1 MKHRIKKA
9 MSLFLTTA
17 LLLQTASV
25 ISLFN
30 GDNNVFAAEMGG
42 TSKEVLDSLRIESKS
57 VDVGNDGENPYSENT
72 DKVINMFPRMEL
84 MMYNNVAKQ
93 LKVYNYDKPINFP
106 FLMESQKRLIWNH
119 AEYSNSTTQD
129 LAYTNSV
136 GIEIDFDGR
145 KNHVARVGTTAP
157 VLGFGKRAR
166 TLFIEDAEGNT
177 LSQIGLTMD
186 VRNEGVYDGYNLLAD
201 VPVTAGDFDG
211 DGSDEVAVTYTTLSS
226 KKYDKEVRV
235 YKISKDGKTINEMQR
250 IAQKDFVAC
259 PYNDSSVRKL
269 PQVHLTAGDLDDD
282 NRDELII
289 TASTAHVAADS
300 AKEAIP
306 RTTVWSQGKKES
318 ALSKKA
324 SFDHSWKYTEYD
336 SSDTSG
342 QVQYGAY
349 GSAAVGDID
358 GDEKN
363 ELVMACNDM
372 VSDKTEEFNKEIN
385 TNSALISAA
394 KYTSGK
400 YEKYLGAVGHS
411 VQIHP
416 SMQNAIWSSNTQQPM
431 PLACFNP
438 EGTGGK
444 DLIFVDG
451 VVYALGVDSTEAQY
465 DNNVKVSSGH
475 EAARF
480 GFKEILKS
488 DDIWSRDEKC
498 DYGNKSSKSDNIW
511 IGTIS
516 VGNFDN
522 DENGGEQLVF
532 DHGRKRS
539 GENEYRHD
547 LVFLHKGTDGS
558 LISDNVCINNDRS
571 ASYTRN
577 LDFTAIDNDDDGMKM
592 KFKSKSAYFSS
603 PNVVAVLQAA
613 PYFADL
619 EYMESDYVED
629 GETVFGQ
636 TTGTGSSD
644 TNGFSVTASAISGFK
659 QETSFLGIA
668 RLGGGEWQVEAHA
681 SMGGEWEKST
691 DISYTTEYSSD
702 SRDDRVI
709 LSMTPYVR
717 YVYEMTI
724 PSYKIPTADEYN
736 AQCGKLKG
744 EELEKYKKEV
754 QLAKDKGYDWGATV
768 PETKTDYIV
777 CMPQTPRMSM
787 IEVGEYDRIAEE
799 NGFEKIKGNV
809 LNEVIG
815 SPATYKNSENGLSD
829 FDGGKDVVGT
839 EAGVD
844 SGNFIYVSKGGGS
857 VTQSIETT
865 TTKSSSITWGAG
877 ISTTI
882 QSDIGGVIIGG
893 SVGADYEGSHTWS
906 DYSGTSCSGTVA
918 GIPNEAIGLGYDF
931 KWRFGQWKS
940 KINGQEC
947 IVLGYLVKD
956 VSAPPSAPKNVTV
969 KDTTDTTATLN
980 WAHPNS
986 VGGNYEIYLMT
997 SNPAAPYYRLATLS
1011 SSQTEYVVTGLSP
1024 NTSYN
1029 FVMRSVNS
1037 TQASAYTVPVTALT
1051 RYGADANV
1059 PVTEILPDIHTVAGS
1074 NPSFDVVA
1082 APAKGGTAL
1091 TYQWQKLS
1099 SDGSVSSWE
1108 NIDGETDESL
1118 KLYNVDKALNES
1130 RYRCA
1135 VAQFVGGEV
1144 AYVYTNAATLYVGA
1158 GSTQTNIKISRAFG
1172 TAAGEYKKPYT
1183 KQTDVQKFVYAELDS
1198 KEYQLYSDTDGYM
1211 ISGADGKYLLNES
1224 GENKYKTASG
1234 TSFSLASSDVT
1245 TLTETYEFADENG
1258 NFTGIGEDV
1267 SFSDDSGK
1275 ITVDSNELQYS
1286 QKYTDGEKT
1295 IYVVKKDE
1303 NGITAYE
1310 YYYTASAS
1318 DTPVAVTAQLY
1329 GYYDGTAFYTFKNAK
1344 AVVTT
1349 VQEQQTAYT
1358 THTVAGTELTITA
1371 EVESLSSGVVVTPKG
1386 YVEFT
1391 ITNTD
1396 SNTQTKKR
1404 VALSDAAFGNKNSV
1418 EYKWTAE
1425 VAGTYTV
1432 TARYIESVELLT
1444 SVSGEETYIAY
1455 AISETGKSTEKSI
1468 VLDCESDSVLIG
1480 ESLDMRPLLRETE
1493 ITDNGDEITEVKPV
1507 DTELAQDM
1515 ISYVVSEK
1523 YGASAD
1529 GKYSLESNV
1538 FKPTESGIYVITAEY
1553 SYTDADGNIK
1563 KLSVS
1568 KTINVK
1574 NSDSKMQEQI
1584 YFAYSSLVKNS
1595 TEKDIKNPLTNNN
1608 AGASVKFTSSDDS
1621 VATVDKNGIVTPNGA
1636 GTTIIKAVS
1645 SLSGTE
1651 DVSASYI
1658 LTIRKTPVT
1667 IKAPNITIEYGA
1679 EMNDVLDKAEN
1690 RGVTVSD
1697 GIALSDITSDTI
1709 SYTTD
1714 YAYGKNIGNYT
1725 LSIETVTSSKYDV
1738 NYESGKVTVEQKE
1751 LSADAFEVSAIDK
1764 SYDGNTD
1771 VTLTA
1776 KVKTECIVKGDNV
1789 TADLSGEFDNANAGD
1804 KTVNFRINSLGG
1816 TNCSNYKLDSKN
1828 TGSVKAKILPMVIS
1842 FISGTAVFRYDGEP
1856 KTIEPSAF
1864 DSLGRVFDD
1873 FEVEYYDSDMNKL
1886 NEAPKDSGDYTVR
1899 FVPNDSEN
1907 YTAKNGEVKM
1917 SIKQATQDRIEIIGL
1932 PGTIEYTDE
1941 FTLEAIGGSGSGT
1954 VTWAADNENVTVS
1967 ADAEDSAKATVTVNG
1982 AVDEKVTITAVKEA
1996 DGNYSESETKVMFVP
2011 NGKTLG
2017 FVISD
2022 LIKTYN
2028 GSQQEPTIETVPEN
2042 GEYEVKYNGQE
2053 DKPKNAGTYTVT
2065 VNGINNYRGT
2075 GSATLVIEK
2084 GSLENKGLS
2093 VSIDDWIYKAEN
2105 VPEPIYE
2112 AAPDDGATAEITYS
2126 TVDGA
2131 KPVNAGTYTVYATY
2145 SGENY
2150 NPYTVKHEFE
2160 IAKRELTVTAID
2172 TQREYGKGNPNFT
2185 ATYSGFAENEDES
2198 VFDVLP
2204 QLETEATALSPVT
2217 DSGYTIKVLGGR
2229 AANYELK
2236 RINGTLKITP
2246 ASGGNFYID
2255 GADNTAATGE
2265 IFTLRAHYGTFMPQV
2280 SWESENTA
2288 IATVDANGK
2297 VCAVSEG
2304 NVIIKAILNDS
2315 NYAPATAEFELVV
2328 SKKEVTLTPDR
2339 LVLTYNGDEQK
2350 VKFISNTASFVPI
2363 TEGDDKNVEVTYTL
2377 NTDSSVT
2384 IPKNAGTYTVT
2395 YRILGN
2401 AYTGGGTAQLTINK
2415 YKAEIRANDCEKV
2428 YGEENP
2434 TFTVSAL
2441 VGEDAKNSEYIEK
2454 LNNALTISSDA
2465 DEYGVRAAAGEYQIK
2480 AAVKDGMSLDD
2491 ENYDFSISRN
2501 PGKLT
2506 VKPKALAIKISGATR
2521 VYGGSDL
2528 KTEYTYD
2535 GFVNEEN
2542 EENLTSKP
2550 NFAVSDSITEK
2561 TAVGKYDGVVTAS
2574 SAASG
2579 NYTISY
2585 VYEDGNAAPLT
2596 ITPKAVKLASTA
2608 IKNDTLTVTFDT
2620 SVSDLIE
2627 SNFAVD
2633 LNGTALTL
2641 TSVTASSDGKSYQIK
2656 GDFAIG
2662 NTYDVSVIP
2671 GSNYILTG
2679 SPVSVTY
2686 KRSTSGGGSGRGGG
2700 SSAAVTTYSVAF
2712 ETNGGSKVD
2721 SIKVTRNETA
2731 KEPTEPTRDNFT
2743 FDGWYS
2749 DKELTE
2755 KYDFSTK
2762 ATKNITLYAKW
2773 SEKQTQSTE
2782 PEWNNPFDDVDEDD
2796 WYYDDVKNAVEKGL
2810 FKGTSGSTFSP
2821 DAPVTRAMFVTVLYR
2836 AAGEPEVNKSVPFA
2850 DVAADSYYA
2859 NAVIWAEQNE
2869 IVKGISKTEFA
2880 PDDNIIREQITA
2892 IMFRYAKYK
2901 GYDVS
2906 VGESTNIL
2914 SYTDFE
2920 EISEYAIEA
2929 MQYAVG
2935 SGLMKG
2941 KTETTLNPKDNATR
2955 AEIAA
2960 ILQRFIEANK

>member
-1 MKHRIKKA
+1 

-17 LLLQTASV
+17 LLLQTASI

-84 MMYNNVAKQ
+84 MMYNNVGNQ
-93 LKVYNYDKPINFP
+93 IKVYNYDKPVNSPLVIG
-106 FLMESQKRLIWNH
+106 SRKRLIWNH
-119 AEYSNSTTQD
+119 TEYGSSTTRD
-129 LAYTNSV
+129 LAYTNSI

-145 KNHVARVGTTAP
+145 KNHVARVGSSTTF
-157 VLGFGKRAR
+157 LLLQKRRTR
-166 TLFIEDAEGNT
+166 TLFIEDAKGTVLSHIELTSNDVKSEGY
-177 LSQIGLTMD
+177 
-186 VRNEGVYDGYNLLAD
+186 YDGYNLLAD
-201 VPVTAGDFDG
+201 VPITAGDFDG

-235 YKISKDGKTINEMQR
+235 YKISKDGKTISEIQR

-289 TASTAHVAADS
+289 TASTAHTEAYS

-306 RTTVWSQGKKES
+306 RTTVWSQGKRAS
-318 ALSKKA
+318 TLSKKA
-324 SFDHSWKYTEYD
+324 TFDHAWKYTEYD

-342 QVQYGAY
+342 KTQYGAY

-372 VSDKTEEFNKEIN
+372 QSDETSRFDRAIN
-385 TNSALISAA
+385 TKSALISAA

-411 VQIHP
+411 VQIH
-416 SMQNAIWSSNTQQPM
+416 SSIQQAIWNSNTQQPM

-438 EGTGGK
+438 VGTGGK
-444 DLIFVDG
+444 DLIFADG
-451 VVYALGVDSTEAQY
+451 VVYELGVDSADARY
-465 DNNVKVSSGH
+465 DDNVPVSSGH
-475 EAARF
+475 EAARY
-480 GFKEILKS
+480 GFKKILES
-488 DDIWSRDEKC
+488 DDIWSRETKC
-498 DYGNKSSKSDNIW
+498 DFGNKNSKSDNIW

-547 LVFLHKGTDGS
+547 LVFLHKETDGS
-558 LISDNVCINNDRS
+558 LISHNACINNDRS
-571 ASYTRN
+571 AAYTRN
-577 LDFTAIDNDDDGMKM
+577 LDLTAIDNDNDGMKM

-619 EYMESDYVED
+619 EYMEPDYVED

-986 VGGNYEIYLMT
+986 VGGSYEIYLMT
-997 SNPAAPYYRLATLS
+997 SNPTAPYYRLATLS

-1059 PVTEILPDIHTVAGS
+1059 PETETLPDIHTVAGS

-1099 SDGSVSSWE
+1099 TDGNVSSWE

-1158 GSTQTNIKISRAFG
+1158 GSTKTNISISGAFG
-1172 TAAGEYKKPYT
+1172 TAAGEYKKAYT
-1183 KQTDVQKFVYAELDS
+1183 KPTEVQKFVYAELDS

-1211 ISGADGKYLLNES
+1211 ISGLDGKYILNES
-1224 GENKYKTASG
+1224 GKNKYKAASG
-1234 TSFSLASSDVT
+1234 TSFSINSSDVAK
-1245 TLTETYEFADENG
+1245 LTEVYEFADENG
-1258 NFTGIGEDV
+1258 SSTGISEDV
-1267 SFSDDSGK
+1267 SFSVASGK
-1275 ITVDSNELQYS
+1275 ITVESKQLTYS
-1286 QKYTDGEKT
+1286 QKYTNGTKT
-1295 IYVVKKDE
+1295 IYAVEKKE
-1303 NGITAYE
+1303 NGTISYE
-1310 YYYTASAS
+1310 YYYTASDS
-1318 DTPVAVTAQLY
+1318 DTPTAVTAQLC
-1329 GYYDGTAFYTFKNAK
+1329 GYNDGTTLYKFKNAK
-1344 AVVTT
+1344 EVVKNVT
-1349 VQEQQTAYT
+1349 EQQTAYT
-1358 THTVAGTELTITA
+1358 TYNVAGTELTVTA

-1391 ITNTD
+1391 VTNTD
-1396 SNTQTKKR
+1396 NNIQTKKR
-1404 VALSDAAFGNKNSV
+1404 VALSDAASGNTNSAV
-1418 EYKWTAE
+1418 YKWTAE

-1432 TARYIESVELLT
+1432 SARFIESVELMT

-1493 ITDNGDEITEVKPV
+1493 IRNSETEITEVIPT
-1507 DTELAQDM
+1507 DTLLAAEDV
-1515 ISYVVSEK
+1515 SYVVSEK
-1523 YGASAD
+1523 YGASAE
-1529 GKYSLESNV
+1529 GKYSFAGNI
-1538 FKPTESGIYVITAEY
+1538 FKPSASGVYVITAKY
-1553 SYTDADGNIK
+1553 SYVDGDEISRT
-1563 KLSVS
+1563 LSVS
-1568 KTINVK
+1568 KTVNVK
-1574 NSDSKMQEQI
+1574 NPDSKMQEQI
-1584 YFAYSSLVKNS
+1584 YFAFSSLVKTS
-1595 TEKDIKNPLTNNN
+1595 TEKNIFNPLTNNN

-1621 VATVDKNGIVTPNGA
+1621 VATVDENGIVTPNGA

-1679 EMNDVLDKAEN
+1679 KEKDVLDIAADN
-1690 RGVTVSD
+1690 GVTVSD
-1697 GIALSDITSDTI
+1697 GIALSDITSPDKI

-1725 LSIETVTSSKYDV
+1725 LSVAEITSSKYDV
-1738 NYESGKVTVEQKE
+1738 NCESGKVTVEQKE
-1751 LSADAFEVSAIDK
+1751 LSTDAFDVTAIDK
-1764 SYDGNTD
+1764 SYDGTTD

-1776 KVKTECIVKGDNV
+1776 KVKTDYLITGDNV
-1789 TADLSGEFDNANAGD
+1789 TVDLSGEFADANAGD
-1804 KTVNFRINSLGG
+1804 TKAVNFEINSLGG
-1816 TNCSNYKLDSKN
+1816 TNCSNYKLGSK
-1828 TGSVKAKILPMVIS
+1828 TYGTVSAKILPMVIS

-1873 FEVEYYDSDMNKL
+1873 FEVEYYGSDMEKL
-1886 NEAPKDSGDYTVR
+1886 NEAPKDSGEYTVR
-1899 FVPNDSEN
+1899 FVPNDSNN
-1907 YTAKNGEVKM
+1907 YTAKNGEIQM
-1917 SIKQATQDRIEIIGL
+1917 SIKQATQDSIQIIGL

-1941 FTLEAIGGSGSGT
+1941 FMLEAIGGSGSGT
-1954 VTWAADNENVTVS
+1954 VRWTSDNENVTVS
-1967 ADAEDSAKATVTVNG
+1967 ADTEDSAKATVKVNG
-1982 AVDEKVTITAVKEA
+1982 AVDKKVTITAVKEA

-2022 LIKTYN
+2022 LIKNYD
-2028 GSQQEPTIETVPEN
+2028 GSIKEPTITTVPEN
-2042 GEYEVKYNGQE
+2042 GDYEIKYNGQDE
-2053 DKPKNAGTYTVT
+2053 KPKNAGTYTVT

-2093 VSIDDWIYKAEN
+2093 VSIDDWSYKAEN

-2112 AAPDDGATAEITYS
+2112 AAPDGTTAEITYS

-2246 ASGGNFYID
+2246 ASGGDFYID

-2401 AYTGGGTAQLTINK
+2401 AYTGSGTAQLTINK

-2585 VYEDGNAAPLT
+2585 VYENGNAAPLT

-2700 SSAAVTTYSVAF
+2700 SSAAVTTYTVAF

-2782 PEWNNPFDDVDEDD
+2782 PEWNNPYDDVDEDD

-2960 ILQRFIEANK
+2960 ILQRFIEGNK